1 MRTMMRYHLT
11 PDRMAVFHKLTNSK
25 CWQECGAWR
34 TLLHY
39 VWECRLVQRLW
50 KCVWRQ
56 IKKLKMDPPLDPV
69 IPLLGVFTME
79 TKTLIP
85 KNISTPMF
93 IAVFCTITKIWKQPK
108 CPSTDEWIK
117 QLWVIY
123 VMGYYLAIK
132 RREKFYPL

>member
-1 MRTMMRYHLT
+1 M
-11 PDRMAVFHKLTNSK
+11 
-25 CWQECGAWR
+25 
-34 TLLHY
+34 
-39 VWECRLVQRLW
+39 
-50 KCVWRQ
+50 
-56 IKKLKMDPPLDPV
+56 DPV

-85 KNISTPMF
+85 KNITTPMF
-93 IAVFCTITKIWKQPK
+93 IALFCTITKICKQPK

>member
-1 MRTMMRYHLT
+1 
-11 PDRMAVFHKLTNSK
+11 
-25 CWQECGAWR
+25 
-34 TLLHY
+34 
-39 VWECRLVQRLW
+39 
-50 KCVWRQ
+50 
-56 IKKLKMDPPLDPV
+56 MDPM
-69 IPLLGVFTME
+69 IPLLDVHIME

-85 KNISTPMF
+85 KNITTPMF
-93 IAVFCTITKIWKQPK
+93 IALFCTITKIWKQPK

>member
-1 MRTMMRYHLT
+1 
-11 PDRMAVFHKLTNSK
+11 
-25 CWQECGAWR
+25 
-34 TLLHY
+34 
-39 VWECRLVQRLW
+39 
-50 KCVWRQ
+50 
-56 IKKLKMDPPLDPV
+56 MDPPLDPM
-69 IPLLGVFTME
+69 IPLLDVHTME